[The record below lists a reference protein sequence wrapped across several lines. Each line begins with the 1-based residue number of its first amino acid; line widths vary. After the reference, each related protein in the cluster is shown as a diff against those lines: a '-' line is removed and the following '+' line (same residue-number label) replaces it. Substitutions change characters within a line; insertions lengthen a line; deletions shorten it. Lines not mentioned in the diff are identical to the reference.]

1 MIRATYLATHRAAD
15 TTWIDGH
22 MVAAVP
28 ASILLAMLIVRV
40 INVQLAR
47 KHGGHR

>member
-1 MIRATYLATHRAAD
+1 MIRATYLPTPQGTG

-22 MVAAVP
+22 MLAAVP

-40 INVQLAR
+40 INAHLAR
-47 KHGGHR
+47 KHGGQ